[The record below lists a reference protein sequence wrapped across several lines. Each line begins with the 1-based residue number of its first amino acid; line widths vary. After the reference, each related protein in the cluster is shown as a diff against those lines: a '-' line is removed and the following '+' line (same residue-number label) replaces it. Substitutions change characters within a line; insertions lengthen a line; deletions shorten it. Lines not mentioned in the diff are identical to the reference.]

1 MINKSEINNPYR
13 PLDLGSVESFYHE
26 DVIKEIKENLD
37 PGQDNRVIV
46 LLGNPGSGKTST
58 LRRLAATPQLLGKD
72 YIPVYLDARKYK
84 KVDFEGLLLS
94 IFKDVSERLKEF
106 GYTIPKPGHCPK
118 RTNGDSSDLLES
130 LLLML
135 DSELHREVTL
145 LLILDECDA
154 LLQIMDGPTVSK
166 VIDTLK
172 QIDRDWANYAL
183 VLAGNKKLH
192 KTSQAVSFRGLMD
205 DVEPITIEEMLAET
219 TVRDLI
225 VSPVKGLIN
234 YDEKAVEKIVWL
246 SGKNLYFQQLI
257 CHYVFDLLMEQQET
271 TCSEAVVEATV
282 QRLFVDE
289 RPEFAFAWD
298 NYLST
303 EARLLVSALA
313 DESITVKNGPFYDI
327 KEKTLLDH
335 IFGRDIAGQAR
346 VLQEFD
352 YIHEL
357 KKRRFDQYPFK
368 IPLVGLWIQRA
379 HPFIKTII
387 DSIDQ
392 IAERIDLNHLIP
404 VMEKL
409 PAEQLLPLDQQVILD
424 IAGKWTLVKNLAMG
438 KNPVGQGQVADFFRV
453 FAEYLNLSI
462 KEESTGQGNV
472 AVIDI
477 KSLGIGQLEEAYC
490 FMQERLELT
499 RDGISHIEKS
509 LAGLAQEGKQ
519 KLALFFYFQ
528 PSDSV
533 NRILN
538 KAYLNVIPVSK
549 DDIKRIVF
557 SEKARENFKYIILD
571 RLSLTKVC
579 PYQVVGPETTIFYGR
594 NDIIQSI
601 SSAANTSYAVVGA
614 RKIGKSSLLLRIKEN
629 PPPQTEYIHM
639 NMDMA
644 FSGSG
649 NYHTF
654 LSSLEIEI
662 EETLGEK
669 VLFGLFSFSRKI
681 HKLPVIIRQL
691 SYAGRKLVFIFDEI
705 DKLIEFDS
713 KKGHHLMS
721 IFRSLSQAKTCQ
733 FVFAGFKELYDQ
745 KRNMNHPLYNFCEEI
760 RLTPL
765 EEEAALALVTGPMES
780 IGLHYHDPEDRK
792 LILYY
797 TACHPILVQ
806 FFCKQLIGQVEQHKD
821 VDQKRTIF
829 RADIEAVYSLAYE
842 KFIIDEVYMFF
853 KDLNNL
859 ERLILIV
866 LAEKEIMSGQ
876 KISSAPEIKD
886 WLSELGISISL
897 EEIHKLLAY
906 FVLRFIL
913 VEAGKT
919 GYAFALPVFPAI
931 LKERA
936 GSHFKTK
943 LIEEIK
949 ENERKSL

>member
-13 PLDLGSVESFYHE
+13 PLDLAAVESFYHE
-26 DVIKEIKENLD
+26 DVIREIKEKLEPN
-37 PGQDNRVIV
+37 QVNRVIV

-84 KVDFEGLLLS
+84 KVDFDGLLLA

-106 GYTIPKPGHCPK
+106 GYTLPKPGHRPK
-118 RTNGDSSDLLES
+118 RADGEGGDLLES

-135 DSELHREVTL
+135 DAELHRGVTL

-205 DVEPITIEEMLAET
+205 DIEPITIEEMLAEAT
-219 TVRDLI
+219 IHDLI

-234 YDEKAVEKIVWL
+234 YDEKAVEKIIWL

-257 CHYVFDLLMEQQET
+257 CHYVFDLLMERQET
-271 TCSEAVVEATV
+271 TCSEAAVEAAV
-282 QRLFVDE
+282 QKIFADE

-298 NYLST
+298 NYLSI

-313 DESITVKNGPFYDI
+313 DESITVKNGPYYDI

-368 IPLVGLWIQRA
+368 IPLVGLWIQKN
-379 HPFIKTII
+379 HPFINTII
-387 DSIDQ
+387 ESIDQ
-392 IAERIDLNHLIP
+392 IAERIDFNHLIP
-404 VMEKL
+404 VIEKL
-409 PAEQLLPLDQQVILD
+409 PAEQLLPLDQPAILD

-438 KNPVGQGQVADFFRV
+438 KNPVGKGQVHDFFRV

-477 KSLGIGQLEEAYC
+477 KSLGIGLLEDAYC
-490 FMQERLELT
+490 FIQEREELT
-499 RDGISHIEKS
+499 REGISHIEKN

-519 KLALFFYFQ
+519 KLALYFYFQ

-533 NRILN
+533 NRILK
-538 KAYLNVIPVSK
+538 KAYLNVIPISK
-549 DDIKRIVF
+549 DDIKRIIF
-557 SEKARENFKYIILD
+557 SEKPRESFKNIILD
-571 RLSLTKVC
+571 RLSLAKVC
-579 PYQVVGPETTIFYGR
+579 PYQIVGPETTIFYGR

-629 PPPQTEYIHM
+629 PPPETAYIHLD
-639 NMDMA
+639 MDRA

-649 NYHTF
+649 NYHSF
-654 LSSLEIEI
+654 LSCLEKKI

-669 VLFGLFSFSRKI
+669 VSFGLFSFSRRI
-681 HKLPVIIRQL
+681 HKLPAIIQRL
-691 SYAGRKLVFIFDEI
+691 STDDRRLVFIFDEI
-705 DKLIEFDS
+705 DKLIDLDS
-713 KKGHHLMS
+713 RHGHRLMN
-721 IFRSLSQAKTCQ
+721 IFRSLSQASTCQ

-745 KRNMNHPLYNFCEEI
+745 KRNMNHPLCNFAEEI
-760 RLTPL
+760 RLRPL
-765 EEEAALALVTGPMES
+765 EEEAALALVTEPMES

-797 TACHPILVQ
+797 TACHPNLVQ
-806 FFCKQLIGQVEQHKD
+806 FFCKQLIYQVEQHKD

-829 RADIEAVYSLAYE
+829 RTDIEAVYSLAYE
-842 KFIIDEVYMFF
+842 RFIIDEVYMFF
-853 KDLNNL
+853 KNLNSL

-866 LAEKEIMSGQ
+866 LAEKELMSGQ
-876 KISSAPEIKD
+876 KNFSAPEIKD
-886 WLSELGISISL
+886 WLSEMGISRAL

-906 FVLRFIL
+906 FILRFIL

-936 GSHFKTK
+936 GGHYKTK

-949 ENERKSL
+949 END